1 MLSQRKNGSVPGTGS
16 ALQTRRGHKAFLSRI
31 VEEGSIPA
39 IHGVVRWRACDLVM
53 RLYEEFGL
61 SVSDD
66 TIWASRV

>member
-1 MLSQRKNGSVPGTGS
+1 MRGRRASATSLQRGKLDEGGGISVPD
-16 ALQTRRGHKAFLSRI
+16 R
-31 VEEGSIPA
+31 EGSIRA

-66 TIWASRV
+66 TIWASRM